1 MLTTEQRIPGLGN
14 GVLQD
19 ILFNAGIRPKRE
31 LSTFGDLEKDDLF
44 HNLKT
49 TLAEMTVGGGRDTE
63 KDLFGNPGGYRTI
76 LSRNTRK
83 ESLPELRE
91 RNRKRGLPPRRGLL
105 LPPRLKRSEE
115 TWMAWSFMPHCTAT
129 TATAA

>member
-49 TLAEMTVGGGRDTE
+49 TIPKKTFSEIRAATGRFCPETPAKNPCPNCGSEIAKEAYLGGVVYYCPVG
-63 KDLFGNPGGYRTI
+63 
-76 LSRNTRK
+76 
-83 ESLPELRE
+83 
-91 RNRKRGLPPRRGLL
+91 
-105 LPPRLKRSEE
+105 
-115 TWMAWSFMPHCTAT
+115 
-129 TATAA
+129 